1 MINYILNKNQKKIP
15 ICSYNYY
22 KNKKNSYT
30 NISINPSKKLNF
42 NSNESSKNIKE
53 NFLKKIISPNNS
65 KMQVKYTKKIINEL
79 FKKRQISPEETKIKR
94 KYNKT
99 NTNSPTKKLIFSRYP
114 SLKKLNQ
121 PYKDK
126 IRLSLISSKDN
137 NYKYNTKKNILTHNI
152 SLSNN
157 TNITNITNN
166 NNNITTNFTNSVNN
180 TAGSITNNNNSYIKS
195 YKNSIDNKN
204 KYKQRKEIKFN
215 IKILYKCKIYNIELN
230 QFNNGLWLAKK
241 INEFYKICLTEK
253 QIDHLAKELTN
264 HLNNII
270 KGIISNFKNIKNF
283 GSIIDINKII
293 KENKTNNDKRYK
305 IVVRY
310 NHENY
315 YFFINNNTEDIN
327 DMTNIII
334 NNIIK
339 KEKYDSSALREEII
353 KKINNSFDKKDNK
366 NLTNSGINNN

>member
-1 MINYILNKNQKKIP
+1 MN
-15 ICSYNYY
+15 
-22 KNKKNSYT
+22 T
-30 NISINPSKKLNF
+30 DF
-42 NSNESSKNIKE
+42 
-53 NFLKKIISPNNS
+53 
-65 KMQVKYTKKIINEL
+65 KY
-79 FKKRQISPEETKIKR
+79 
-94 KYNKT
+94 
-99 NTNSPTKKLIFSRYP
+99 YP
-114 SLKKLNQ
+114 S
-121 PYKDK
+121 
-126 IRLSLISSKDN
+126 SLPRALQSGYVTRHKP
-137 NYKYNTKKNILTHNI
+137 NILRTQMADGYTRQRLINQGAPDI
-152 SLSNN
+152 
-157 TNITNITNN
+157 
-166 NNNITTNFTNSVNN
+166 VNVN
-180 TAGSITNNNNSYIKS
+180 
-195 YKNSIDNKN
+195 
-204 KYKQRKEIKFN
+204 
-215 IKILYKCKIYNIELN
+215 
-230 QFNNGLWLAKK
+230 
-241 INEFYKICLTEK
+241 ICLNEK
-253 QIDHLAKELTN
+253 QIDHLAQELTN

-366 NLTNSGINNN
+366 DHINSGIKY